1 MEPIYF
7 WKIKRLKYEL
17 ASSRQSARQTIVY
30 LACILGAQ
38 IGLRMLAH
46 FIGEPPS
53 LWDHIDLA
61 VFLFLLITGG
71 VYCFF
76 GNGGKSGR
84 DFISRYISL
93 AWVFGV
99 RFAIMVELPLTF
111 CLYDIPSIFVEMPVQ
126 TQWYDVVFSVTL
138 RLTFYFF
145 LARHIQDVALNRA
158 PTKDEIIDFRDKYSE
173 DFDPAIYPSPLRRY
187 LSTLIDA
194 ALVFT
199 ACIVLSYLI
208 RDDIS
213 GMEAGLAAAGLFSY
227 EPILTSWSCTL
238 GQRMA
243 GVRVRTLESKERIS
257 IFIAY
262 KRSAV
267 KLLLGFISLFLIPA
281 MRKRRAIHDF
291 AAGTVVVYSKTMEE
305 HNG

>member
-17 ASSRQSARQTIVY
+17 ASSRQSARHTLVY
-30 LACILGAQ
+30 LACILGIQ

-53 LWDHIDLA
+53 LWDHLDLG
-61 VFLFLLITGG
+61 VFLFLLGTGG

-76 GNGGKSGR
+76 ANGGKSGR

-99 RFAIMVELPLTF
+99 RFAVMVELPLTF
-111 CLYDIPSIFVEMPVQ
+111 CLYDIPSIFIEMPVQ
-126 TQWYDVVFSVTL
+126 TQWYDVVLSMTL

-145 LARHIQDVALNRA
+145 LARHIQDVAHGRVPNR
-158 PTKDEIIDFRDKYSE
+158 EELLDFRDKHSE
-173 DFDPAIYPSPLRRY
+173 DFDPAVYPSPLRRY
-187 LSTLIDA
+187 VSTVIDA

-199 ACIVLSYLI
+199 ACIVLSYII
-208 RDDIS
+208 RDGIS
-213 GMEAGLAAAGLFSY
+213 GIEAGLAAAVLFSY

-243 GVRVRTLESKERIS
+243 GIRVRTLDSKERIS
-257 IFIAY
+257 IFNAY

-281 MRKRRAIHDF
+281 TRKRRAIHDF